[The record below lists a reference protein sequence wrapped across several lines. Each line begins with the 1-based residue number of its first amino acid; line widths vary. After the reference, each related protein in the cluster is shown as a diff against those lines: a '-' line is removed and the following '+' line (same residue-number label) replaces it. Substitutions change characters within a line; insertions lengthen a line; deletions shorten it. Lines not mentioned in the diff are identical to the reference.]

1 MSERSTIT
9 RHALTVLAGQLAVM
23 AYGVTDTIVAGRHA
37 EASLAALSVGSA
49 IFISVYVALMG
60 VLQALLPVWAEQRG
74 SQDWTGIGRSFR
86 QALYLCAFTSL
97 LGMAALSCP
106 NAVLEWTDVPA
117 DLRATVNQ
125 YLGVLALALPPALLF
140 RMYSTLN
147 QALGRPQLVTG
158 LQVAGLFVKIPLSV
172 WFTFGG
178 AGLPA
183 MGVVGCAWATLV
195 VNYTQCG
202 LALWLLRTQDIYA
215 PLHFWNRM
223 ERPDWKQMGRFAR
236 LGVPAALAITVE
248 VTSFALMALFIAR
261 QGTLAAAGHQIA
273 ANIAAVLYMVPLSFA
288 IATSARVSYWRGAGN
303 EMRARQAVLT
313 GFWVSSFASIALAAI
328 LFIAKSRIASVYS
341 QQTEVVLLTAG
352 LLAWVAAY
360 HVVDAVQILC
370 IFLLRCYRITLAPLV
385 VYGGMLWGLG
395 LGGGY
400 WMAYHGLGPLAP
412 LRSPTPFWTAS
423 SVALGVT
430 AAVFAWMLARAL
442 KAAQRQR

>member
-1 MSERSTIT
+1 MSPDRFEATYLIET
-9 RHALTVLAGQLAVM
+9 PLDPAHVAEVLAGEQSCGTFTRVE
-23 AYGVTDTIVAGRHA
+23 GETD
-37 EASLAALSVGSA
+37 ALRERA
-49 IFISVYVALMG
+49 
-60 VLQALLPVWAEQRG
+60 
-74 SQDWTGIGRSFR
+74 
-86 QALYLCAFTSL
+86 
-97 LGMAALSCP
+97 
-106 NAVLEWTDVPA
+106 
-117 DLRATVNQ
+117 RATVESVELLDVAPAPSLPNGWMQ
-125 YLGVLALALPPALLF
+125 RRGMFDTPQTWQRARLRVSFPCDNIGPNLPTLAATVSGNLFDLGEATGLRLEHLALPPALLF

-147 QALGRPQLVTG
+147 QALGRPQLVTW

-215 PLHFWNRM
+215 PLHFWHRM

-248 VTSFALMALFIAR
+248 VTSFTLMALFIAR

-360 HVVDAVQILC
+360 HLVDAVQILC

-412 LRSPTPFWTAS
+412 LRSPTPFWAAS
-423 SVALGVT
+423 SAALGVT

-442 KAAQRQR
+442 KAAQHQR